1 MQEDITMAAV
11 QIENNTQYSMSTVV
25 NLALADQYLLDRDIT
40 FNITEKSSEVY
51 VRCAL
56 KFTCTNGAEVAKDM
70 IKFQDYKLGSNSS
83 YSWQQFGEYFYLCD
97 ETGIPKTIERNQAG
111 QVFTFIKR
119 ENLLLPRDAIV
130 NQHFTSSDQVKM
142 TVEVEAI
149 QGRNLEDSS
158 IYELNQYFLSEI
170 PSDTYSIKFHD
181 VDGSILSEQTDVAY
195 GDHVVVPE
203 IEKEKASDHTTFAYW
218 STTEDGQ
225 GLKIREDD
233 ESRVFSNIS
242 QNMEVWPVYVHDQV
256 KIDVSYGEGGVVTPG
271 STLIDW
277 GTGKTFRVVAD
288 SGYGIKEIKRD
299 GVVIYDFS
307 TSKIDN
313 FDYVLE
319 NVVADTSIEVT
330 FEPVVYEI
338 IVISVGNGTVEP
350 GSTTAVYGSSKVFT
364 MTPDEG
370 YRIWSITLDGVDIP
384 VTAASGSSQR
394 YTLSDINSDHIL
406 SVKFVTS
413 ILKITTVAG
422 SNGSIKPYELEVE
435 YDSFA
440 SVSVVPNEGYE
451 ISAIYVDGV
460 MIDAAEIAKGGVA
473 QNVTFEHVTEDHE
486 VRATFSKIQ
495 LTITASAGEGGTI
508 SPSGEIVCDY
518 GTTQSFDIIPDKFQ
532 TIDKI
537 YVDGAEV
544 AVTVTEGDTQT
555 YVFEDIKD
563 SHTIFATFT
572 RSYIKL
578 DINGGSGSQPSIS
591 YSLDGT
597 KFTLSSVEPKGP
609 GGKEFYYYS
618 TRAYDDEKGQLG
630 DRYDLGYEYD
640 IPDLESV
647 TTLYAIYLEP
657 TEDVSYYSQYMV
669 FPKGTQSIKRIGL
682 DEAMNEAMSGSDN
695 ELTQAIMAVIALALS
710 TTQQDTNLVYC
721 TLPAG
726 LNTLE
731 WFAFSG
737 CTSLSGVSVPA
748 SLGTISMSAFSN
760 TTSLTNFTMPYS
772 CVSLGTSAFEN
783 SGVQH
788 IKMNN
793 RIQSIGSDAFKAS
806 SLKEFKVQRSITS
819 MGKVDSLLGSSEE
832 QEYADGVFHEC
843 ADLEKIDFSEQ
854 SSFLGQTLQNCSS
867 LSEVILP
874 QPLTSIPDNQFR
886 NCQSL
891 SYVSYKNGDTLVN
904 KFPSTLKKIGNYA
917 FFGTAFTDLL
927 LDNCSKV
934 AIGDYAFASSAF
946 ETLTI
951 ASGKVDTVGTY
962 AFSNSPN
969 LKTVDWQIEYKVPE
983 FCFAYSKNLQTF
995 STTSLKDCISNYAFV
1010 DCSKLSSLNL
1020 NISGE
1025 FVIYVG
1031 AFKNCAIS
1039 ELTIPEGVTNIGA
1052 QAFYGNLF
1060 QELIFPSTLTTL
1072 ADDSLQSCSNLER
1085 FELQAVLSSTITN
1098 LNKVGNGPTW
1108 YIEGEPYL
1116 VGTESSS
1123 APNGI
1128 GPIGVY
1134 TIYPGKANQVDWEW
1148 IEVISD
1154 TQIRRY
1160 TTSSTDPK
1168 TTISSIETASFA
1180 GTQIGKKYITKYAP
1194 EEIAAGALEIAVPTA
1209 IVDLNGTIHDIE
1221 GIVSFEANAV
1231 ATEKINGGSV
1241 SLMLMSGLTYVGPNC
1256 FNSSLGAKLSD
1267 ISVPMTIKYVGEN
1280 AFQGTNISSV
1290 HMSKLEYV
1298 GSSAFKSCSNLT
1310 SAEFSDLITEIPES
1324 CFQNSG
1330 LTSFVM
1336 PANLTKIASSAFAAT
1351 NITKLYF
1358 PSTLAEIGSRAFVDC
1373 TSLTSVEG
1381 LSNTQLTAIQT
1392 ETFKGCSSLNKVYL
1406 PSSLKSIGSSA
1417 FDSCTNLTYLTFGSS
1432 LETIDSGAFNSCSNL
1447 SSLEFPATLT
1457 TIGNGAFNGC
1467 SSLLKITFKHTNF
1480 TNINAAASVFSG
1492 TTSSLQVYIQ
1502 NGITLDAFK
1511 AKFDGTSTDR
1521 GFAEDAKLF
1530 YQNASNPLASY
1541 KSKEWQAVRTVV
1553 VYCGEGGSATIKF
1566 GSGAELLV
1574 QSTQQKTFSIING
1587 TNYELLIYPDSTTE
1601 FFALVVG
1608 SDSFKNLESFGTGN
1622 KNKKYTS
1629 TISDDTNIQITF
1641 NKPVVYLDEN
1651 GADGTGWK
1659 KHSVTEGA
1667 NKESFTINDDA
1678 ENYTKGVAPFYFYS
1692 TISTDNETKQI
1703 GKRFDIG
1710 VTYPVSALGNI
1721 KRLYAIYLDPTPE
1734 SNFTITAGGTI
1745 SLKSGIT
1752 SISNLVIPKTVG
1764 GTVVTGIAARGFSN
1778 APASGIIDINTS
1790 SSIISGLITM
1800 PSTVTSIGARAFAG
1814 NTGIN
1819 SMFSLPYA
1827 LSSLGD
1833 EAFAL
1838 CKFTS
1843 VNINIMKEGSNVV
1856 KFEDNILYTTGGA
1869 YQFALGTSTNQI
1881 TNIDSTVILPHAF
1894 ADSKIKQYNDFGKIT
1909 NYGNYAFSSCSATDL
1924 VITFTKNASEVTFGV
1939 GVFEGTS
1946 SKLRIYVPSGDVE
1959 NYINKF
1965 TSQLGFHNGALI
1977 YDGQD
1982 STVPYAQYYE
1992 GAWYRIYK
2000 VTTSDLPTGGKS
2012 IQIYNLSAQDDKS
2025 MTFAAYTSAFGGN
2038 IDGYYREDWKL
2049 SVVVI
2054 SDSTNGYTLKTFEI
2068 GKKQS
2073 NGTFSYAPIS
2083 LNEGTFDASGS
2094 QFTYEIAA
2102 NTRKQDWDIKVTFE
2116 YRTQNVT
2123 IYVDGGVNTS
2133 SMTLSKSFVGP
2144 TSISSGDYSGYSSFV
2159 SDFKYNTGFTF
2170 TKTEPKAGYFIVSF
2184 KYREYVY
2191 NQSALAYEWT
2201 DWQYLTNSNFSKL
2214 TSYGYNSINGYAYN
2228 KVINDVEFVVK
2239 TQYSPFVLKL
2249 SGTYTP
2255 MGFEYNSTTNQ
2266 YEQIVDNSSLVKTGF
2281 ASASI
2286 PTVYEDY
2293 KQGNTTLY
2301 YFLHDSKRF
2310 DTGISYPKSEFSQ
2323 NTQGY
2328 FIMEGKYFTPIP
2340 EDYYDTTLSGIF
2352 KLTTSISG
2360 STYAIP
2366 KTVGGEITTLVRS
2379 NLNSNGAQ
2387 LFAISSLTLP
2397 KTITSIEE
2405 GAFAM
2410 SKING
2415 QVYLPTNLTNI
2426 VEGALTTSY
2435 AAQFNQTRVS
2445 SKTYQ
2450 FAISGDK
2457 NYITMSSGTILVTAN
2472 SNVAIDAIPG
2482 AITKLGAYVF
2492 AGRSDA
2498 QYSDANCSVVSYGKG
2513 VFFNSSIRQFTF
2525 SKDSNAVS
2533 FDGLL
2538 VNLTSKSVVYVND
2551 EGYMTKLNNRGF
2563 WSYSQTAKQTTNPY
2577 SSMYL
2582 TSSNTTLFAIYINN
2596 SWKQVYFYKYN
2607 SASTF
2612 TFTSNSSSKEFV
2624 DNNKTYI
2631 CNNVLNYTITH
2642 ANTRALESVSYY
2654 EIDANGELAASPY
2667 WTQSYD
2673 LTSSITEHT
2682 FETTL
2687 EKNTSVV
2694 IVVSASANYIT
2705 IKMDGLQTID
2715 QTLLEGIKGTD
2726 VYSVSATQD
2735 GENISVVANADGT
2748 YTMIGVSGS
2757 TIKISLT
2764 LKHQNSIFTLAKYNA
2779 SSFGDYDYAGVK
2791 TTFDMN
2797 EFIMPGNSRTYIIY
2811 AMVLPISLDI
2821 NGGTGTIPSYSREV
2835 SGDNFKFVISKNAI
2849 INNGNAS
2856 LYYFSNN
2863 KDALDFSDT
2872 RYDMGQTYSIAL
2884 GDITAT
2890 STRRILYAR
2899 YAEYNES
2906 DWTMEKEDKVVLYW
2920 ENGQLKSKI
2929 VPYATGYVTYN
2940 NSGASGSFLSS
2951 SGQNSSNFVVVPKTI
2966 DGDAVT
2972 GLKDSALSSITS
2984 NDVKYVLMPH
2994 SLINLNKILFS
3005 NSNNIVRVQL
3015 PSGVSSIQYGI
3026 DSNSVKV
3033 GSFANMSNL
3042 TGFTLNPSLESTYS
3056 VFGGALYN
3064 KAKTLLICHP
3074 QKLEMSN
3081 SSFASTISEISAY
3094 ACENC
3099 STGSGVLTLPNLN
3112 IVRTYAFS
3120 NATALHSISVGK
3132 DISRIDDFAFYR
3144 CTNLKTFNATSVME
3158 YLGYGAFF
3166 KCSSLEAFYGA
3177 CSVGVSTFRDC
3188 SNLSNI
3194 TFTDKCTSI
3203 SQYAFANCSLL
3214 SYINI
3219 VTSTLTIDTYA
3230 FDGATNLS
3238 EISAKTTGDL
3248 TFADNF
3254 MSSNNNLVML
3264 VAISQQGELTFS
3276 TNALSN
3282 CNQLYK
3288 IQIAGYRGSMDISTF
3303 SSVAPWWHSTISFSD
3318 ISATSVVKLSADGY
3332 YTSNSPFFFDWIL
3345 ENVEYNY
3352 LTNTVTPLSGTHRII
3367 GYRGTETEIEVP
3379 YRIAYNNNVYQST
3392 NVVRLTS
3399 DGSAT
3404 GTTNITA
3411 VDFRNMRTIGDASAT
3426 NSLFGASNQTVT
3438 SISFT
3443 VSMQINKNAFK
3454 NCTALS
3460 QVNGGDKIAQLGVSA
3475 FENCSS
3481 LTSISL
3487 GGDLASIPDSCF
3499 KNTSLTTI
3507 TIPGSVT
3514 SIGSMAFE
3522 NCSDMANIKLLPEE
3536 SPVWGTNSLKNTRNN
3551 ISIILSKME
3560 SYSSYKLSMG
3570 NVGLVDGCFNSSG
3583 AIMYARDFS
3592 ESSIFAYF
3600 WDGRWRRSLNVNT
3613 LTRRGMAGLASK
3625 AEIKFESLDDNAKD
3639 FFEMILDK
3647 TEDNIEAMGK
3657 DRTQRYKILD
3667 GYKYRFTFIQKT
3679 ALDDPYESWI
3689 VGSIDAFNLISP
3701 NQWTVNYA
3709 DENQKIKTLAYG
3721 KADFSGSYGN
3731 RYYDAYVDNFAV
3743 TAYFAVM

>member
-70 IKFQDYKLGSNSS
+70 IKFQDYKLGSNSG

-170 PSDTYSIKFHD
+170 PSDTYSVKFHD
-181 VDGSILSEQTDVAY
+181 VDGSILSEQTNVAY

-413 ILKITTVAG
+413 VLKITTVAG
-422 SNGSIKPYELEVE
+422 SNGSIRPNELEVE

-440 SVSVVPNEGYE
+440 SVSIVPNEGYE
-451 ISAIYVDGV
+451 IASIYIDGV
-460 MIDAAEIAKGGVA
+460 KVDDSKVAKGGVA
-473 QNVTFEHVTEDHE
+473 QNVSFEHVTEDHV
-486 VRATFSKIQ
+486 VRATFSKIK
-495 LTITASAGEGGTI
+495 LTISASAGEGGLI
-508 SPSGEIVCDY
+508 SPAGEIGCEY
-518 GTTQSFDIIPDKFQ
+518 GATVSFDITPDPQK

-544 AVTVTEGDTQT
+544 AITVTEGDKQT
-555 YVFEDIKD
+555 YVFENIKE
-563 SHTIFATFT
+563 SHTIVVSFKN
-572 RSYIKL
+572 SYIRL
-578 DINGGSGSQPSIS
+578 DINGGSGTQPSVS
-591 YSLDGT
+591 YSLDGK
-597 KFTLSSVEPKGP
+597 KFTLSNVEPKGP

-618 TRAYDDEKGQLG
+618 TRAFDNERGQLG

-640 IPDLESV
+640 IPDMNST

-657 TEDVSYYSQYMV
+657 TPDVSVYSTYMV
-669 FPKGTQSIKRIGL
+669 IPKGTQTLKRIGFE
-682 DEAMNEAMSGSDN
+682 EAMNEVMKNSGDN
-695 ELTQAIMAVIALALS
+695 ALAQIIALMLGMVLS
-710 TTQQDTNLVYC
+710 TTQKDTNLVYC

-726 LNTLE
+726 LTTLE
-731 WFAFSG
+731 FYAFSG
-737 CTSLSGVSVPA
+737 CVSLTGVSVPA
-748 SLGTISMSAFSN
+748 SLSSISLHSFSN
-760 TTSLTNFTMPYS
+760 TTSLESFTVPYS
-772 CVSLGTSAFEN
+772 CVSMGSNVFEN

-788 IKMNN
+788 IKMNKKL
-793 RIQSIGSDAFKAS
+793 QSIGAAAFKGS
-806 SLKEFKVQRSITS
+806 GLKEFNVQSSITS
-819 MGKVDSLLGSSEE
+819 MGKVDTIGGSTTEE
-832 QEYADGVFHEC
+832 YQDTVFHDC
-843 ADLEKIDFSEQ
+843 ASLEKLDFSEQ
-854 SSFLGQTLQNCSS
+854 SSFLGQTFQNCTA
-867 LSEVILP
+867 LKEVVLP
-874 QPLTSIPDNQFR
+874 QPLTTIPDNQFR

-891 SYVSYKNGDTLVN
+891 SSVSYKNGDTLVN
-904 KFPSTLKKIGNYA
+904 KFPSTLKKIGAYS
-917 FFGTAFTDLL
+917 FYSCSFTDLL
-927 LDNCSKV
+927 LSDCQKV
-934 AIGDYAFASSAF
+934 SIGEYAFAANAF
-946 ETLTI
+946 ENLVVEN
-951 ASGKVDTVGTY
+951 GKVSEVGTY
-962 AFSNSPN
+962 AFSSCSN
-969 LKTVDWQIEYKVPE
+969 LKTVNWEIEYNVPE
-983 FCFAYSKNLQTF
+983 YCFAYSSNLQSF
-995 STTSLKDCISNYAFV
+995 KTTSIKDGIYEYAFV
-1010 DCSKLSSLNL
+1010 DCSKLDSVDIKN
-1020 NISGE
+1020 NGAEFIISA
-1025 FVIYVG
+1025 G
-1031 AFKNCAIS
+1031 AFKNCMIANMVF
-1039 ELTIPEGVTNIGA
+1039 PEGITTIGS

-1060 QELIFPSTLTTL
+1060 KEIVFPSTLLNL
-1072 ADDSLQSCSNLER
+1072 ASDSLWNCFQLER
-1085 FELQAVLSSTITN
+1085 FELKNDLVSTISN

-1160 TTSSTDPK
+1160 KTSTTDPK

-1209 IVDLNGTIHDIE
+1209 IIDLNGTIHDIE

-1290 HMSKLEYV
+1290 NMSKLEYV

-1310 SAEFSDLITEIPES
+1310 SAEFSDLITEIPSE
-1324 CFQNSG
+1324 CFNDSG
-1330 LTSFVM
+1330 LINFVV
-1336 PANLTKIASSAFAAT
+1336 PQYLTTIGSNAFAGSK
-1351 NITKLYF
+1351 ITKLYL
-1358 PSTLAEIGSRAFVDC
+1358 PATLTEIGTSAFANC
-1373 TSLTSVEG
+1373 ANLTSLEG
-1381 LSNTQLTAIQT
+1381 LSNTKITEIKTQT
-1392 ETFKGCSSLNKVYL
+1392 FDKCSNLYRVYL
-1406 PSSLKSIGSSA
+1406 PSTVKTIGLWAFNNCSSL
-1417 FDSCTNLTYLTFGSS
+1417 TNLTFGSS
-1432 LETIDSGAFNSCSNL
+1432 LEEIVMYAFFGCASLSN
-1447 SSLEFPATLT
+1447 LEFPETLKS
-1457 TIGNGAFNGC
+1457 IGTQAFDLCAGIT
-1467 SSLLKITFKHTNF
+1467 KITFKHTNF

-1511 AKFDGTSTDR
+1511 AKFDGKSTDR

-1530 YQNASNPLASY
+1530 YQNASKPLATY

-1566 GSGAELLV
+1566 GTGAELLV
-1574 QSTQQKTFSIING
+1574 QSTQQKTFSIIDG

-1608 SDSFKNLESFGTGN
+1608 STSFKNLESVETGS

-1641 NKPVVYLDEN
+1641 NKPVVVLDPN
-1651 GADGTGWK
+1651 GGNAA
-1659 KHSVTEGA
+1659 HSVTEGP
-1667 NKESFTINDDA
+1667 NKETFTINDNA
-1678 ENYTKGVAPFYFYS
+1678 ENYTKDGAPFYFYS

-1721 KRLYAIYLDPTPE
+1721 KTLYAIYLKPTPE

-1764 GTVVTGIAARGFSN
+1764 GTVVTGIAARGFSK
-1778 APASGIIDINTS
+1778 ALASGIIDINPS

-1827 LSSLGD
+1827 LSSLGA

-1843 VNINIMKEGSNVV
+1843 VNINIMNKGSNVV

-1894 ADSKIKQYNDFGKIT
+1894 AGSMIKQYNDFGKIT

-1924 VITFTKNASEVTFGV
+1924 VITFTKNASEVIFGA

-1982 STVPYAQYYE
+1982 STIPYAQYYE

-2038 IDGYYREDWKL
+2038 IDGYYREDWQL

-2144 TSISSGDYSGYSSFV
+2144 TSISSGEYSGYSSFV

-2191 NQSALAYEWT
+2191 NQSSLAYEWT

-2228 KVINDVEFVVK
+2228 KVINDVEFVVQTK
-2239 TQYSPFVLKL
+2239 YSPFVLKL
-2249 SGTYTP
+2249 SGTYNP

-2340 EDYYDTTLSGIF
+2340 ETYYDATLSGIF

-2360 STYAIP
+2360 SSYAIP
-2366 KTVGGEITTLVRS
+2366 KTIGGAKTTLVRS

-2387 LFAISSLTLP
+2387 LFAISTLALP

-2410 SKING
+2410 SKISG

-2426 VEGALTTSY
+2426 AEGALTTSY

-2445 SKTYQ
+2445 SKTYK

-2457 NYITMSSGTILVTAN
+2457 NYITISGGTILVTAN
-2472 SNVAIDAIPG
+2472 SNLAIDAIPG

-2513 VFFNSSIRQFTF
+2513 VFFNAQTRRFTF

-2533 FDGLL
+2533 FDDLL

-2551 EGYMTKLNNRGF
+2551 EGYMTQLNNRGF
-2563 WSYSQTAKQTTNPY
+2563 WSYSQTNKQTTNPY

-2582 TSSNTTLFAIYINN
+2582 TSSNTTLIAIYRNGI
-2596 SWKQVYFYKYN
+2596 WQDVFYYTYQFIGG
-2607 SASTF
+2607 SATF
-2612 TFTSNSSSKEFV
+2612 TCKSNYEFV
-2624 DNNKTYI
+2624 DNNKKYI
-2631 CNNVLNYTITH
+2631 AGNVL
-2642 ANTRALESVSYY
+2642 EY
-2654 EIDANGELAASPY
+2654 EITGLQSDVEIAKITYSDIESGEVKAEITNPPGLTFEYNLIASTKVVIELQNIIY
-2667 WTQSYD
+2667 NIEVRFDSDSMTSDLFDEFYQMSNNSLSNIVSDVDISTSRQTISLQESAYEKKFVGEFNYFDGIMLDFSIQLNSSSIFSINEITYLNQSNSENYGYNTKTQYSFSNE
-2673 LTSSITEHT
+2673 LTSNDNK
-2682 FETTL
+2682 L
-2687 EKNTSVV
+2687 V
-2694 IVVSASANYIT
+2694 IVNVKLILAPINLDSNSGTA
-2705 IKMDGLQTID
+2705 QF
-2715 QTLLEGIKGTD
+2715 GTD
-2726 VYSVSATQD
+2726 
-2735 GENISVVANADGT
+2735 
-2748 YTMIGVSGS
+2748 
-2757 TIKISLT
+2757 K
-2764 LKHQNSIFTLAKYNA
+2764 
-2779 SSFGDYDYAGVK
+2779 
-2791 TTFDMN
+2791 
-2797 EFIMPGNSRTYIIY
+2797 
-2811 AMVLPISLDI
+2811 DI
-2821 NGGTGTIPSYSREV
+2821 NSLVKSSGLTKQSSDSKYSFYFSVTDPNLNLKLNDAEC
-2835 SGDNFKFVISKNAI
+2835 
-2849 INNGNAS
+2849 
-2856 LYYFSNN
+2856 YYFSDSQTETN
-2863 KDALDFSDT
+2863 LSDT
-2872 RYDMGQTYSIAL
+2872 RYDFGLIYEQEL
-2884 GDITAT
+2884 DLNNL
-2890 STRRILYAR
+2890 TRTTLYAR
-2899 YAEYNES
+2899 YAQANSGNWSISNGVLTYNSTTSSGVLYSGTSPISTNILVIPKFVNSEVVTGFSGQTFANELSGVKYVIMPNNCTQLGEDAFAKLSNTERIQLPANFDIDETSSLNYVSVFKNLGNNKFVSINNHYQEGTYSLANNFISHNGAVYNSVKSLLVYHPAKLEMSGNTMIQDSVTRILPYACQNCSVGTINLKYMNLSLIADYAFENCKTLGAFTANELKEIKEYAFKDSSISAIFRTKKES
-2906 DWTMEKEDKVVLYW
+2906 YKGLLGNGAFYNCTKLAGTIYIDSTTMGDKVFANDSYVSPTSDTQKEFTIQFDYLTELGNEVFKNSYV
-2920 ENGQLKSKI
+2920 NKI
-2929 VPYATGYVTYN
+2929 IFSDNFCETLE
-2940 NSGASGSFLSS
+2940 SISLSYS
-2951 SGQNSSNFVVVPKTI
+2951 ESKTI
-2966 DGDAVT
+2966 ANVVNDNITLNYGSGNFKGAKNLKEVENFSSLVDIAV
-2972 GLKDSALSSITS
+2972 DSRWIDDSLAGEYLIVNYGIDPKYESSYKSYMQEKQVFADCPLSSITF
-2984 NDVKYVLMPH
+2984 NTNATYVGAH
-2994 SLINLNKILFS
+2994 SLSLKS
-3005 NSNNIVRVQL
+3005 T
-3015 PSGVSSIQYGI
+3015 
-3026 DSNSVKV
+3026 
-3033 GSFANMSNL
+3033 L
-3042 TGFTLNPSLESTYS
+3042 TGITFGESMAAIGDFAFFKNSIVTEDFLNDSVIYVGKWSFGYNLFAQLSMKEST
-3056 VFGGALYN
+3056 
-3064 KAKTLLICHP
+3064 
-3074 QKLEMSN
+3074 
-3081 SSFASTISEISAY
+3081 
-3094 ACENC
+3094 
-3099 STGSGVLTLPNLN
+3099 NLHM
-3112 IVRTYAFS
+3112 IDKYAFGS
-3120 NATALHSISVGK
+3120 CEQLEAIFVPQSLKLAK
-3132 DISRIDDFAFYR
+3132 EYAFYR
-3144 CTNLKTFNATSVME
+3144 CANLVHLNFGNGLSSFGTGYLTKNAGRLTFMVSPDDGISPDSVDPPPPPSSSASAADKTIYWTV
-3158 YLGYGAFF
+3158 
-3166 KCSSLEAFYGA
+3166 
-3177 CSVGVSTFRDC
+3177 TFP
-3188 SNLSNI
+3188 L
-3194 TFTDKCTSI
+3194 
-3203 SQYAFANCSLL
+3203 Y
-3214 SYINI
+3214 
-3219 VTSTLTIDTYA
+3219 LTINAIIAITKCAYFEPYVFLGTGALASVAEPFTLEVTEIRNEDDNDMAYDLRLLYA
-3230 FDGATNLS
+3230 TKYYFKEAGKLFFRL
-3238 EISAKTTGDL
+3238 ISSQ
-3248 TFADNF
+3248 FADK
-3254 MSSNNNLVML
+3254 
-3264 VAISQQGELTFS
+3264 
-3276 TNALSN
+3276 ALITVN
-3282 CNQLYK
+3282 EQT
-3288 IQIAGYRGSMDISTF
+3288 AYRLRYD
-3303 SSVAPWWHSTISFSD
+3303 
-3318 ISATSVVKLSADGY
+3318 
-3332 YTSNSPFFFDWIL
+3332 
-3345 ENVEYNY
+3345 E
-3352 LTNTVTPLSGTHRII
+3352 
-3367 GYRGTETEIEVP
+3367 
-3379 YRIAYNNNVYQST
+3379 
-3392 NVVRLTS
+3392 
-3399 DGSAT
+3399 
-3404 GTTNITA
+3404 
-3411 VDFRNMRTIGDASAT
+3411 RN
-3426 NSLFGASNQTVT
+3426 NSLYW
-3438 SISFT
+3438 
-3443 VSMQINKNAFK
+3443 
-3454 NCTALS
+3454 
-3460 QVNGGDKIAQLGVSA
+3460 
-3475 FENCSS
+3475 
-3481 LTSISL
+3481 
-3487 GGDLASIPDSCF
+3487 DLD
-3499 KNTSLTTI
+3499 
-3507 TIPGSVT
+3507 
-3514 SIGSMAFE
+3514 
-3522 NCSDMANIKLLPEE
+3522 
-3536 SPVWGTNSLKNTRNN
+3536 
-3551 ISIILSKME
+3551 E
-3560 SYSSYKLSMG
+3560 SYS
-3570 NVGLVDGCFNSSG
+3570 
-3583 AIMYARDFS
+3583 
-3592 ESSIFAYF
+3592 
-3600 WDGRWRRSLNVNT
+3600 
-3613 LTRRGMAGLASK
+3613 
-3625 AEIKFESLDDNAKD
+3625 
-3639 FFEMILDK
+3639 
-3647 TEDNIEAMGK
+3647 
-3657 DRTQRYKILD
+3657 
-3667 GYKYRFTFIQKT
+3667 
-3679 ALDDPYESWI
+3679 
-3689 VGSIDAFNLISP
+3689 
-3701 NQWTVNYA
+3701 
-3709 DENQKIKTLAYG
+3709 
-3721 KADFSGSYGN
+3721 
-3731 RYYDAYVDNFAV
+3731 
-3743 TAYFAVM
+3743 

>member
-70 IKFQDYKLGSNSS
+70 IKFQDYKLGSNSG

-195 GDHVVVPE
+195 GDHAVVPE

-256 KIDVSYGEGGVVTPG
+256 KIDVSYGKGGVVTPG

-413 ILKITTVAG
+413 VLKITTVAG
-422 SNGSIKPYELEVE
+422 SNGSIRPNELEVE

-440 SVSVVPNEGYE
+440 SVSIVPNEGYE
-451 ISAIYVDGV
+451 IASIYIDGV
-460 MIDAAEIAKGGVA
+460 KVDDSKVAKGGVA
-473 QNVTFEHVTEDHE
+473 QNVSFEHVTEDHV
-486 VRATFSKIQ
+486 VRATFSKIK
-495 LTITASAGEGGTI
+495 LTISASAGEGGLI
-508 SPSGEIVCDY
+508 SPAGEIGCEY
-518 GTTQSFDIIPDKFQ
+518 GATVSFDITPDPQK

-544 AVTVTEGDTQT
+544 AITVTEGDKQT
-555 YVFEDIKD
+555 YVFENIKE
-563 SHTIFATFT
+563 SHTIVVSFKN
-572 RSYIKL
+572 SYIRL
-578 DINGGSGSQPSIS
+578 DINGGSGTQPSVS
-591 YSLDGT
+591 YSLDGK
-597 KFTLSSVEPKGP
+597 KFTLSNVEPKGP

-618 TRAYDDEKGQLG
+618 TRAFDNERGQLG

-640 IPDLESV
+640 IPDMNST

-657 TEDVSYYSQYMV
+657 TQDLSVYSQYMV
-669 FPKGTQSIKRIGL
+669 FPKGTQTLKRIGFE
-682 DEAMNEAMSGSDN
+682 EAMNEVMKNSGDN
-695 ELTQAIMAVIALALS
+695 ALAQIIALMLGMVLS
-710 TTQQDTNLVYC
+710 TTQKDTNLVYC

-726 LNTLE
+726 LTTLE
-731 WFAFSG
+731 FYAFSG
-737 CTSLSGVSVPA
+737 CVSLTGVSVPA
-748 SLGTISMSAFSN
+748 SLSSISLHSFSN
-760 TTSLTNFTMPYS
+760 TTSLESFTVPYS
-772 CVSLGTSAFEN
+772 CVSMGSNVFEN

-788 IKMNN
+788 IKMNKKL
-793 RIQSIGSDAFKAS
+793 QSIGAAAFKGS
-806 SLKEFKVQRSITS
+806 GLKEFNVQSSITS
-819 MGKVDSLLGSSEE
+819 MGKVDTIGGSTTEE
-832 QEYADGVFHEC
+832 YQDTVFHDC
-843 ADLEKIDFSEQ
+843 ASLEKLDFSEQ
-854 SSFLGQTLQNCSS
+854 SSFLGQTFQNCTA
-867 LSEVILP
+867 LKEVVLP
-874 QPLTSIPDNQFR
+874 QPLTTIPDNQFR

-891 SYVSYKNGDTLVN
+891 TQVSYKNGDTLVN
-904 KFPSTLKKIGNYA
+904 KFPSTLKKIGAYS
-917 FFGTAFTDLL
+917 FYSCSFTDLL
-927 LDNCSKV
+927 LSDCQKV
-934 AIGDYAFASSAF
+934 SIGEYAFAANAF
-946 ETLTI
+946 ENLVVEN
-951 ASGKVDTVGTY
+951 GKVSEVGTY
-962 AFSNSPN
+962 AFSSCSN
-969 LKTVDWQIEYKVPE
+969 LKTVNWEIEYNVPE
-983 FCFAYSKNLQTF
+983 YCFAYSSNLQSF
-995 STTSLKDCISNYAFV
+995 KTTSIKDGIYEYAFV
-1010 DCSKLSSLNL
+1010 DCSKLDSVDIKN
-1020 NISGE
+1020 NGAEFIISA
-1025 FVIYVG
+1025 G
-1031 AFKNCAIS
+1031 AFKNCMIANMVF
-1039 ELTIPEGVTNIGA
+1039 PEGITTIGS

-1060 QELIFPSTLTTL
+1060 KEIVFPSTLLNL
-1072 ADDSLQSCSNLER
+1072 ASDSLWNCFQLER
-1085 FELQAVLSSTITN
+1085 FELKNDLVSTISN

-1160 TTSSTDPK
+1160 KTSTTDPK

-1209 IVDLNGTIHDIE
+1209 IIDLNGTIHDIE

-1290 HMSKLEYV
+1290 NMSKLEYV

-1310 SAEFSDLITEIPES
+1310 SAEFSDLITEIPSE
-1324 CFQNSG
+1324 CFNDSG
-1330 LTSFVM
+1330 LINFVV
-1336 PANLTKIASSAFAAT
+1336 PQYLTTIGSNAFAGSK
-1351 NITKLYF
+1351 ITKLYL
-1358 PSTLAEIGSRAFVDC
+1358 PATLTEIGTSAFANC
-1373 TSLTSVEG
+1373 ANLTSLEG
-1381 LSNTQLTAIQT
+1381 LSNTKITEIKTQT
-1392 ETFKGCSSLNKVYL
+1392 FDKCSNLYRVYL
-1406 PSSLKSIGSSA
+1406 PSTVKTIGLWAFNNCSSL
-1417 FDSCTNLTYLTFGSS
+1417 TNLTFGSS
-1432 LETIDSGAFNSCSNL
+1432 LEEIVMYAFFGCASLSN
-1447 SSLEFPATLT
+1447 LEFPETLKS
-1457 TIGNGAFNGC
+1457 IGTQAFDLCAGIT
-1467 SSLLKITFKHTNF
+1467 KITFKHTNF

-1511 AKFDGTSTDR
+1511 AKFDGKSTDR

-1530 YQNASNPLASY
+1530 YQNASKPLATY

-1566 GSGAELLV
+1566 GTGAELLV
-1574 QSTQQKTFSIING
+1574 QSTQQKTFSIIDG
-1587 TNYELLIYPDSTTE
+1587 TNYELLIYPDSITE

-1608 SDSFKNLESFGTGN
+1608 SNSFKNLESVETGS

-1641 NKPVVYLDEN
+1641 NKPVVVLDPN
-1651 GADGTGWK
+1651 GGNAA
-1659 KHSVTEGA
+1659 HSVTEGA

-1678 ENYTKGVAPFYFYS
+1678 ENYTKDGAPFYFYS
-1692 TISTDNETKQI
+1692 TKSTDNETKQI

-1721 KRLYAIYLDPTPE
+1721 KTLYAIYLDPTPE
-1734 SNFTITAGGTI
+1734 SNFTITADGMI
-1745 SLKSGIT
+1745 SLKSKTT

-1764 GTVVTGIAARGFSN
+1764 GKEVTGIAALGFSN
-1778 APASGIIDINTS
+1778 APESGIIDINT

-1843 VNINIMKEGSNVV
+1843 VNINIMNKGSNVV

-1869 YQFALGTSTNQI
+1869 HQFALGTSINQI

-1982 STVPYAQYYE
+1982 STIPYAQYYE

-2094 QFTYEIAA
+2094 QFTYEIVA

-2144 TSISSGDYSGYSSFV
+2144 TSISSGEYSGYSSFV

-2191 NQSALAYEWT
+2191 NQSSLAYEWT

-2228 KVINDVEFVVK
+2228 KVINDVEFVVQTK
-2239 TQYSPFVLKL
+2239 YSPFVLKL
-2249 SGTYTP
+2249 SGTYNP

-2340 EDYYDTTLSGIF
+2340 ETYYDTTLSGIF

-2360 STYAIP
+2360 SSYAIP
-2366 KTVGGEITTLVRS
+2366 KTIGGAKTTLVRS

-2387 LFAISSLTLP
+2387 LFAISTLALP

-2410 SKING
+2410 SKISG

-2426 VEGALTTSY
+2426 AEGALTTSY
-2435 AAQFNQTRVS
+2435 AAQFNQTRIS

-2450 FAISGDK
+2450 FAISGNK
-2457 NYITMSSGTILVTAN
+2457 NYITISGGTILVTAN

-2513 VFFNSSIRQFTF
+2513 VFFNAQTRQFTF

-2533 FDGLL
+2533 FDDLL

-2563 WSYSQTAKQTTNPY
+2563 WSYSQTNKQTTNPY

-2582 TSSNTTLFAIYINN
+2582 TSSNTTLIAIYRNGI
-2596 SWKQVYFYKYN
+2596 WQDVFYYTYQFIGG
-2607 SASTF
+2607 SATF
-2612 TFTSNSSSKEFV
+2612 TCKSNYEFV
-2624 DNNKTYI
+2624 DNNKKYI
-2631 CNNVLNYTITH
+2631 AGNVL
-2642 ANTRALESVSYY
+2642 EY
-2654 EIDANGELAASPY
+2654 EITGLQSDVEIAKITYSDIESGEVKAEITNPPGLTFEYNLIASTKVVIELQNIIY
-2667 WTQSYD
+2667 NIEVRFDSDSMTSD
-2673 LTSSITEHT
+2673 LFDEFYQMSNNSLSNIVSDVDISTSRQTISLQESAYEKKFVGEFNYFDGIMLDFSIRLNSSSIFSIKEITYLNQSNSENYGY
-2682 FETTL
+2682 
-2687 EKNTSVV
+2687 NTKTQYSFSNEFASNDNKLVV
-2694 IVVSASANYIT
+2694 VNVKLILAPINLDSNSGTA
-2705 IKMDGLQTID
+2705 KF
-2715 QTLLEGIKGTD
+2715 GTD
-2726 VYSVSATQD
+2726 KD
-2735 GENISVVANADGT
+2735 IN
-2748 YTMIGVSGS
+2748 
-2757 TIKISLT
+2757 SL
-2764 LKHQNSIFTLAKYNA
+2764 
-2779 SSFGDYDYAGVK
+2779 VK
-2791 TTFDMN
+2791 TFGLTKQSSD
-2797 EFIMPGNSRTYIIY
+2797 SK
-2811 AMVLPISLDI
+2811 
-2821 NGGTGTIPSYSREV
+2821 YSFYFSVTDPNLNLKLNDAEC
-2835 SGDNFKFVISKNAI
+2835 
-2849 INNGNAS
+2849 
-2856 LYYFSNN
+2856 YYFSDSQTETN
-2863 KDALDFSDT
+2863 LSDT
-2872 RYDMGQTYSIAL
+2872 RYDFGLIYEQEL
-2884 GDITAT
+2884 DLNNL
-2890 STRRILYAR
+2890 TRTTLYAR
-2899 YAEYNES
+2899 YAQANSGNWSISNGVLTYNSTTSSGVLYSGTSPISTNILVIPKFVNSEVVTGFSGQTFANELSGVKYVIMPNNCTQLGEDAFAKLSNTERIQLPANFDIDETSSLNYVSVFKNLGNNKFVSINNHYQEGTYSLANNFISHNGAVYNSVKSLLVYHPAKLEMSGNTMIQDSVTRILPYACQNCSVGTINLKYMNLSLIADYAFENCKTLGAFTANELKEIKEYAFKDSSISAIFRTKKES
-2906 DWTMEKEDKVVLYW
+2906 YKGLLGNGAFYNCTKLAGTIYIDSTTMGDKVFANDSYVSPTSDTQKEFTIQFDYLTELGNEVFKNSYV
-2920 ENGQLKSKI
+2920 NKI
-2929 VPYATGYVTYN
+2929 IFSDNFCETLE
-2940 NSGASGSFLSS
+2940 SISLSYS
-2951 SGQNSSNFVVVPKTI
+2951 ESKTI
-2966 DGDAVT
+2966 ANVVNDNITLNYGSGNFKGAKNLKEVENFSSLVDIAV
-2972 GLKDSALSSITS
+2972 DSRWIDDSLAGEYLIVNYGIDPKYESSYKSYMQEKQVFADCPLSSITF
-2984 NDVKYVLMPH
+2984 NTNATYVGAH
-2994 SLINLNKILFS
+2994 SLSLKS
-3005 NSNNIVRVQL
+3005 T
-3015 PSGVSSIQYGI
+3015 
-3026 DSNSVKV
+3026 
-3033 GSFANMSNL
+3033 L
-3042 TGFTLNPSLESTYS
+3042 TGITFGESMAAIGDFAFFKNSIVTEDFLNDSVIYVGKWSFGYNLFAQLSMKEST
-3056 VFGGALYN
+3056 
-3064 KAKTLLICHP
+3064 
-3074 QKLEMSN
+3074 
-3081 SSFASTISEISAY
+3081 
-3094 ACENC
+3094 
-3099 STGSGVLTLPNLN
+3099 NLHM
-3112 IVRTYAFS
+3112 IDKYAFGS
-3120 NATALHSISVGK
+3120 CEQLEAIFVPQSLKLAK
-3132 DISRIDDFAFYR
+3132 EYAFYR
-3144 CTNLKTFNATSVME
+3144 CAKLVHLNFGNGLSSFGTGYLTKNAGRLTFMVSPDDGISPDSVDPPPPPSSSASAADKTIYWTV
-3158 YLGYGAFF
+3158 
-3166 KCSSLEAFYGA
+3166 
-3177 CSVGVSTFRDC
+3177 TFP
-3188 SNLSNI
+3188 L
-3194 TFTDKCTSI
+3194 
-3203 SQYAFANCSLL
+3203 Y
-3214 SYINI
+3214 
-3219 VTSTLTIDTYA
+3219 LTINAIIAITKCAYFEPYVFLGTGALASAAEPFTLEVTEIRNEDDNDMAYDLRLLYA
-3230 FDGATNLS
+3230 TKYYFKEAGKLFFRL
-3238 EISAKTTGDL
+3238 ISSQ
-3248 TFADNF
+3248 FADK
-3254 MSSNNNLVML
+3254 
-3264 VAISQQGELTFS
+3264 
-3276 TNALSN
+3276 ALITVN
-3282 CNQLYK
+3282 EQT
-3288 IQIAGYRGSMDISTF
+3288 AYRLRYD
-3303 SSVAPWWHSTISFSD
+3303 
-3318 ISATSVVKLSADGY
+3318 
-3332 YTSNSPFFFDWIL
+3332 
-3345 ENVEYNY
+3345 E
-3352 LTNTVTPLSGTHRII
+3352 
-3367 GYRGTETEIEVP
+3367 
-3379 YRIAYNNNVYQST
+3379 
-3392 NVVRLTS
+3392 
-3399 DGSAT
+3399 
-3404 GTTNITA
+3404 
-3411 VDFRNMRTIGDASAT
+3411 RN
-3426 NSLFGASNQTVT
+3426 NSLYW
-3438 SISFT
+3438 
-3443 VSMQINKNAFK
+3443 
-3454 NCTALS
+3454 
-3460 QVNGGDKIAQLGVSA
+3460 
-3475 FENCSS
+3475 
-3481 LTSISL
+3481 
-3487 GGDLASIPDSCF
+3487 DLD
-3499 KNTSLTTI
+3499 
-3507 TIPGSVT
+3507 
-3514 SIGSMAFE
+3514 
-3522 NCSDMANIKLLPEE
+3522 
-3536 SPVWGTNSLKNTRNN
+3536 
-3551 ISIILSKME
+3551 E
-3560 SYSSYKLSMG
+3560 SYFG
-3570 NVGLVDGCFNSSG
+3570 
-3583 AIMYARDFS
+3583 
-3592 ESSIFAYF
+3592 
-3600 WDGRWRRSLNVNT
+3600 
-3613 LTRRGMAGLASK
+3613 
-3625 AEIKFESLDDNAKD
+3625 
-3639 FFEMILDK
+3639 
-3647 TEDNIEAMGK
+3647 
-3657 DRTQRYKILD
+3657 
-3667 GYKYRFTFIQKT
+3667 
-3679 ALDDPYESWI
+3679 
-3689 VGSIDAFNLISP
+3689 
-3701 NQWTVNYA
+3701 
-3709 DENQKIKTLAYG
+3709 
-3721 KADFSGSYGN
+3721 
-3731 RYYDAYVDNFAV
+3731 
-3743 TAYFAVM
+3743 